1 MEGFGKMKKTGKKI
15 FIICMVLCIVAG
27 ICGCTYLYSKEETA
41 LKENQRYA
49 YAYITSV
56 QGNEVTYV
64 EVDES
69 LVVSEEDT
77 ENNEKSEKS
86 KDSSEESNTEEKQ
99 ADSDDTAENKAGG
112 QSSDSFGGERPSG
125 GEAPSGDFEMPSG
138 GEAPSGDFE
147 MPSGGEAPSGDFEM
161 PSDGEKSSSDSSRGG
176 KDNMFSMMGTETV
189 TTYIP
194 VGVTVH
200 TADDKK
206 TTFSRLYSGDIVKML
221 LETNADGEEVIV
233 EIWMME

>member
-1 MEGFGKMKKTGKKI
+1 
-15 FIICMVLCIVAG
+15 MVLCIVAG

-147 MPSGGEAPSGDFEM
+147 MPS
-161 PSDGEKSSSDSSRGG
+161 DGEKSSSDSSRGG

>member
-1 MEGFGKMKKTGKKI
+1 
-15 FIICMVLCIVAG
+15 MVLAMIAG
-27 ICGCTYLYSKEETA
+27 ICGCTYAYSKQEST
-41 LKENQRYA
+41 LGDNQRYA
-49 YAYITSV
+49 YAYITSI
-56 QGNEVTYV
+56 QGNEVTYM

-77 ENNEKSEKS
+77 ENNEKSEKN
-86 KDSSEESNTEEKQ
+86 KDSSEESSTEEKQ
-99 ADSDDTAENKAGG
+99 ADSDDTAENKTGG
-112 QSSDSFGGERPSG
+112 QSSDSFGGEK
-125 GEAPSGDFEMPSG
+125 PSGDFEMPSG
-138 GEAPSGDFE
+138 GGMPQGDGSASE
-147 MPSGGEAPSGDFEM
+147 NEG
-161 PSDGEKSSSDSSRGG
+161 SDSNSKGG
-176 KDNMFSMMGTETV
+176 KNNMFSMMGTETV

-200 TADDKK
+200 TAEDRK